1 MFMHFMR
8 PDRTLTKENHINGL
22 YLTGCLLALLLLG
35 GTGGAMA
42 GEQGKPATKAK
53 RTGAVI
59 YHDYCSVCH
68 GDKGDGQSRARGSF
82 VVPPRDY
89 TTPEAAIK
97 LSRERMIHSVTYGR
111 EGTAMTAWRTELTA
125 AEIEG
130 VVDYIRATFMRLDS
144 NTAARAK
151 PSAKLLAS
159 RGGVLYMQ
167 ACAMCHGDTGKRM
180 TSGRMQP
187 PPTDFT
193 LPVAAAELTRERMI
207 ASVTHGRPDTAMT
220 GYGNR
225 FSKKEIEA
233 MVDFIRTA
241 FMNAVGAR
249 PPAPKAAPKSALSA
263 PSAASPG
270 QAVADMSLP
279 MPQGLK
285 GDSEKGRSFY
295 AQNCY
300 TCHGAT
306 GGGDGPR
313 AYFINPP
320 PRNFL
325 HDASRQRLNRP
336 ALFKAISEGRPGTDM
351 PSWGK
356 VLSNQEIADIAE
368 FVYREF
374 ISAPSGNKRQETGG
388 K

>member
-1 MFMHFMR
+1 MR
-8 PDRTLTKENHINGL
+8 PNRTLTKENNINGL
-22 YLTGCLLALLLLG
+22 HLTGWFLAFLLLG
-35 GTGGAMA
+35 GTGGAVA
-42 GEQGKPATKAK
+42 GEQNKHVSKAK
-53 RTGAVI
+53 RTSAVI

-82 VVPPRDY
+82 AVPPRDY
-89 TTPEAAIK
+89 TTPEAAIE

-151 PSAKLLAS
+151 PSGKLLAS

-207 ASVTHGRPDTAMT
+207 ASVTHGRTGTAMT
-220 GYGNR
+220 GYANR
-225 FSKKEIEA
+225 FSQGDIEA
-233 MVDFIRTA
+233 MVDFIRKA
-241 FMNAVGAR
+241 FMNAAAGAK
-249 PPAPKAAPKSALSA
+249 PPVPKAAPKSALSA
-263 PSAASPG
+263 PSAAAAK

-285 GDSEKGRSFY
+285 GDPAKGRNFY
-295 AQNCY
+295 VQNCY

-325 HDASRQRLNRP
+325 LEASRQKLNRTV
-336 ALFKAISEGRPGTDM
+336 LFQAISEGRPGTDM

-368 FVYREF
+368 FVFQDF